1 MSEQVAPTG
10 LTRELVIGADR
21 LILTLARHWLLV
33 ANLFLGLYIGL
44 AVLAPALMAAGF
56 TGLGQTIYRF
66 FSFQCHQLP
75 QRSYYLFGQASR
87 LQTYSLDQV
96 IAWGADPSNPLT
108 LRTFIGNP
116 DIGFKIA
123 IAHRLTA
130 IHAAMFAGGLLWV
143 LIGRRLPRLG
153 ILGLVLLTLPM
164 ALDGGSH
171 VLNEVT
177 RLGFRESNAWAVW
190 LTGGLLQP
198 TFYAGTTIGTLNW
211 LLRTLTGAL
220 FGLAAVWFTF
230 PYLAEGFGAMRK
242 QLEPKLRGAGTI
254 GERSGNQR

>member
-1 MSEQVAPTG
+1 
-10 LTRELVIGADR
+10 
-21 LILTLARHWLLV
+21 
-33 ANLFLGLYIGL
+33 
-44 AVLAPALMAAGF
+44 
-56 TGLGQTIYRF
+56 
-66 FSFQCHQLP
+66 
-75 QRSYYLFGQASR
+75 
-87 LQTYSLDQV
+87 
-96 IAWGADPSNPLT
+96 
-108 LRTFIGNP
+108 
-116 DIGFKIA
+116 
-123 IAHRLTA
+123 
-130 IHAAMFAGGLLWV
+130 
-143 LIGRRLPRLG
+143 
-153 ILGLVLLTLPM
+153 M

-171 VLNEVT
+171 MLSEIT

>member
-1 MSEQVAPTG
+1 MSEQAAPSG

-33 ANLFLGLYIGL
+33 ANIFLGLYIGL
-44 AVLAPALMAAGF
+44 AVLAPALMATGF
-56 TGLGQTIYRF
+56 TGLGQAIYRF

-75 QRSYYLFGQASR
+75 QRSYYLFGQASG

-96 IAWGADPSNPLT
+96 IAWGADPSNALT

-130 IHAAMFAGGLLWV
+130 IHTAMFATALLWA
-143 LIGRRLPRLG
+143 LIGRRLPRLS
-153 ILGLVLLTLPM
+153 ILGLVVLSLPM

-171 VLNEVT
+171 MLNEFT
-177 RLGFRESNAWAVW
+177 RLGFRDNNAWAVW
-190 LTGGLLQP
+190 LTGGLLPP
-198 TFYAGTTIGTLNW
+198 TFYAGTTVGTLNW
-211 LLRTLTGAL
+211 LLRTLTGTL
-220 FGLAAVWFTF
+220 FGLAVVWFTF
-230 PYLAEGFGAMRK
+230 SYLAEGFGATRK
-242 QLEPKLRGAGTI
+242 QLEPKLRRAGAMGV
-254 GERSGNQR
+254 RSENQR